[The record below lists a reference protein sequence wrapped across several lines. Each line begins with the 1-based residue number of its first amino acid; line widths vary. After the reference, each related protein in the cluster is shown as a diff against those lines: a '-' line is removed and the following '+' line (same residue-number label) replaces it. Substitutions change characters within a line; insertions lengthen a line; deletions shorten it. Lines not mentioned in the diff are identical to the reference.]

1 MGSKTWR
8 KLHSQDSPHSR
19 AIALTPKPLVSR
31 HETPKTAGS
40 RHGGLAE
47 TSNALTRH
55 KLWIQTAQDPR
66 PKTSVTGTDGL
77 CSAPGPRPP
86 PSACPPAPFLC
97 QAPGTP
103 PLPGPLHPS
112 PCLAPGTLP
121 LPGPRHPSSAWPPAS
136 FLRLSLN
143 NVTRTLASHM
153 VRMCPRGPRAPGAQR
168 SPHSLPLSPLVFKG
182 QSGSGPARQTLVS
195 GQQSQHYRR
204 ARFSVFY
211 IPPLPPP
218 LGYGASLHNCKNIK
232 ILT

>member
-1 MGSKTWR
+1 M
-8 KLHSQDSPHSR
+8 L
-19 AIALTPKPLVSR
+19 
-31 HETPKTAGS
+31 
-40 RHGGLAE
+40 
-47 TSNALTRH
+47 
-55 KLWIQTAQDPR
+55 
-66 PKTSVTGTDGL
+66 
-77 CSAPGPRPP
+77 SAW
-86 PSACPPAPFLC
+86 PPALS
-97 QAPGTP
+97 
-103 PLPGPLHPS
+103 L
-112 PCLAPGTLP
+112 CLAPGTLP
-121 LPGPRHPSSAWPPAS
+121 LPGPRHPSSARPPAPLPLPGPRHPPSAWPPAPFLCLAPGTLPLPGPRHPSYAWPPAS
-136 FLRLSLN
+136 FLSLSLN

-195 GQQSQHYRR
+195 GQQGQHYRR